1 MQDKISK
8 IRYNY
13 IMVQLPVFIS
23 FIITIT
29 IILISIIKFKLHPFF
44 SLIAGS
50 FLMGFLGRVPFKTIV
65 EDISLGFGRTI
76 GDVGI
81 IVVFGITLGIML
93 HEAGCIDR
101 IAEMMLRLTG
111 KKKATIAVAITGY
124 VVSIPV
130 FFNASFV
137 MLIKL
142 IKSISQKGKI
152 PFITLVAALSAGGM
166 CAHSMIIPAASALA
180 VAENMNV
187 PAGIMLLYSIPA
199 ALFGTF
205 TGGFLYAKWL
215 GKRKSYEESFV
226 PLEEKETIIEDSG
239 ANIITAPRL
248 NIEMFSCRSNKSRG
262 RKNSGH
268 LGLFLIFLPI
278 AIILSGTAAELFIP
292 KDKLLYTILT
302 VLGNKNVALLVT
314 VSTALLFLRKRLK
327 NSFIDIVSESG
338 SQAGVVFIIMG
349 ASGSFGAVLKST
361 GIGEVL
367 EQIVDTIPSSSS
379 TSALMILIGFG
390 ISQILRISLGSTT
403 ISLVTTSALLST
415 GVASMHGVSPILVS
429 LAICAGGIG
438 FSLPNDSGFWLIS
451 KFTDFSMK
459 EIFLSWTATVTIAG
473 FSALAFILIL
483 NLMRNILPGLMY

>member
-1 MQDKISK
+1 
-8 IRYNY
+8 
-13 IMVQLPVFIS
+13 MVQLPVFIS
-23 FIITIT
+23 FIITIA

-50 FLMGFLGRVPFKTIV
+50 FLIGFLGRVPFKTII

-205 TGGFLYAKWL
+205 AGGFLYAKWL
-215 GKRKSYEESFV
+215 GKRKSYRESFAPV
-226 PLEEKETIIEDSG
+226 SEKNTEIENSEV
-239 ANIITAPRL
+239 NIT
-248 NIEMFSCRSNKSRG
+248 KSKG
-262 RKNSGH
+262 RKNSGY

-278 AIILSGTAAELFIP
+278 AIIISGTVAELFIP

-302 VLGNKNVALLVT
+302 VLGNKNIALLVT
-314 VSTALLFLRKRLK
+314 VSVALLFLRKRIK
-327 NSFIDIVSESG
+327 NSFTDIVSESG

-367 EQIVDTIPSSSS
+367 EQIVETIPSSSS
-379 TSALMILIGFG
+379 TSAFMILIGFT

-459 EIFLSWTATVTIAG
+459 EIFLSWTITVTIAG
-473 FSALAFILIL
+473 FSALAFILLL
-483 NLMRNILPGLMY
+483 NLMRNTLPGLMY

>member
-1 MQDKISK
+1 
-8 IRYNY
+8 
-13 IMVQLPVFIS
+13 MVQLPLFIS
-23 FIITIT
+23 FIITIA
-29 IILISIIKFKLHPFF
+29 IVLISIIKFKLHPFF

-50 FLMGFLGRVPFKTIV
+50 FLIGFLGKVPFKTII

-124 VVSIPV
+124 VISIPV

-142 IKSISQKGKI
+142 VKSISQKGKI
-152 PFITLVAALSAGGM
+152 PFITLIAALSAGGM

-187 PAGIMLLYSIPA
+187 PIGIMLLYSIPA
-199 ALFGTF
+199 ALFGTL
-205 TGGFLYAKWL
+205 TGGFFYAKWL

-226 PLEEKETIIEDSG
+226 SIEEKETIIEDSG
-239 ANIITAPRL
+239 ANII
-248 NIEMFSCRSNKSRG
+248 SHKG
-262 RKNSGH
+262 RKNSGR

-278 AIILSGTAAELFIP
+278 AIILSGTGAELFIP

-302 VLGNKNVALLVT
+302 VLSNKNVALLVT
-314 VSTALLFLRKRLK
+314 VSTALLFLRKRIK
-327 NSFIDIVSESG
+327 NSFRDIVSESG

-349 ASGSFGAVLKST
+349 ASGSFGAVLKSA
-361 GIGEVL
+361 GIGEVI
-367 EQIVDTIPSSSS
+367 EQIVGSIPSSSS
-379 TSALMILIGFG
+379 TSTLMILIGFG

-403 ISLVTTSALLST
+403 ISLVTTSALLSS
-415 GVASMHGVSPILVS
+415 GIASMPGVSPILVS

-459 EIFLSWTATVTIAG
+459 ETFLSWTVTVTIAG
-473 FSALAFILIL
+473 FSALAFILLL